1 MAIDLSRYISGI
13 KIESAFLPPID
24 LPEPFKPGPPNPLL
38 QLIKPRI
45 TLQTSLGEKVLTPY
59 GDPGP
64 SRWPQV
70 KMALL
75 LAGVGFLVYRLVR

>member
-1 MAIDLSRYISGI
+1 MAIDFSKYVSGI

-24 LPEPFKPGPPNPLL
+24 LPDPFKPGPPNPLL
-38 QLIKPRI
+38 QWLKPRI
-45 TLQTSLGEKVLTPY
+45 TLDTSLGTKVLTPY

-70 KMALL
+70 KMAMLVL
-75 LAGVGFLVYRLVR
+75 GVGFLVYKMIR

>member
-1 MAIDLSRYISGI
+1 MAIDFSKYVSGI

-38 QLIKPRI
+38 QLLKPKI

-64 SRWPQV
+64 SKWPMV

-75 LAGVGFLVYRLVR
+75 YAFVGFVIYKTLR

>member
-1 MAIDLSRYISGI
+1 MAIDFSKYVSGI

-38 QLIKPRI
+38 QLLKPKI
-45 TLQTSLGEKVLTPY
+45 TLQTSLGEKILTPY

-64 SRWPQV
+64 SKWPMV

-75 LAGVGFLVYRLVR
+75 SAFVGFIIYKALR